1 LPACR
6 DRKFQYFCFGFA
18 GTFEFHKKGG
28 VRKLLNISQ
37 KKELVER
44 LATRLA
50 DAKISILVDYKGLD
64 VQKITALRQ
73 KLRDADIEM
82 EVVKNTLLN
91 LASQDT
97 DAAVMKNFFKGP
109 SALITSSSD
118 PVAPA
123 KILTE
128 FAKDNEKLEIKAAAF
143 GGKLLNAEQIKELAK
158 MPSREELL
166 GKLVYTLNAVP
177 TSFVNV
183 LAGVPRG
190 FVNVLNGIKDQ
201 KEAA

>member
-1 LPACR
+1 M
-6 DRKFQYFCFGFA
+6 
-18 GTFEFHKKGG
+18 
-28 VRKLLNISQ
+28 LNISQ
-37 KKELVER
+37 KKELVAR
-44 LATRLA
+44 LAEQLA
-50 DAKISILVDYKGLD
+50 QAQISILVDYKGLD
-64 VQKITALRQ
+64 VQKITDLRA
-73 KLRDADIEM
+73 KLREAGVHM

-91 LASQDT
+91 LASQGT
-97 DAAVMKNFFKGP
+97 DCALMQESFKGP
-109 SALITSSSD
+109 SALVTSDTD

-123 KILTE
+123 KILMD

-143 GGKLLNAEQIKELAK
+143 GGKLLGSEEIKELAK

-201 KEAA
+201 KDAA

>member
-1 LPACR
+1 
-6 DRKFQYFCFGFA
+6 
-18 GTFEFHKKGG
+18 
-28 VRKLLNISQ
+28 LLNISQ
-37 KKELVER
+37 KKELVVR
-44 LATRLA
+44 LAKQLEEA
-50 DAKISILVDYKGLD
+50 QISILVDYKGLD
-64 VQKITALRQ
+64 VQKITDLRY
-73 KLRDADIEM
+73 KLREAGVQM

-91 LASQDT
+91 LASRDT
-97 DAAVMKNFFKGP
+97 DAALMTDFYKGP
-109 SALITSSSD
+109 SAIVTSSND

-123 KILTE
+123 KILMD
-128 FAKDNEKLEIKAAAF
+128 FAKDNDKLEIKAAAF
-143 GGKLLNAEQIKELAK
+143 GGKLLGPEKIKELAK
-158 MPSREELL
+158 MPSKEELL